1 MQDDSGS
8 GNEKEDQVS
17 RLKQDLKEKD
27 EEIKEMKS
35 KLKSL
40 RTSDLEADLD
50 KAQKLIEEEKRRSEE
65 HLTRLRYL
73 QADFENY
80 RKRMD
85 REMRDIEDIS
95 TSGLMKK
102 LLPVL
107 DDLDLAVASAE
118 TGADRGML
126 EGVGMVRK
134 NLTSVLQGEGLR
146 SIDAVGRPFD
156 PALHEAVER
165 VDGTRKSKE
174 DTVVEEMRKG
184 YIFKNKVLRPSMV
197 KVESAM
203 KKGDDKDN
211 KNNSGDGDDDDNDG
225 ELE

>member
-1 MQDDSGS
+1 MQDDDGKESGA
-8 GNEKEDQVS
+8 EEDQVS
-17 RLKQDLKEKD
+17 RLKQDLREKD

-40 RTSDLEADLD
+40 RTSDLEVDLD

-80 RKRMD
+80 RKRVD
-85 REMRDIEDIS
+85 REMRDIEDFS

-118 TGADRGML
+118 TSADRGMH

-134 NLTSVLQGEGLR
+134 NLTSVLQSEGLK
-146 SIDAVGRPFD
+146 SI
-156 PALHEAVER
+156 
-165 VDGTRKSKE
+165 
-174 DTVVEEMRKG
+174 
-184 YIFKNKVLRPSMV
+184 
-197 KVESAM
+197 
-203 KKGDDKDN
+203 
-211 KNNSGDGDDDDNDG
+211 
-225 ELE
+225 